1 MEMIDVLTK
10 LKEIAESKPELVK
23 DAVENVERTN
33 PKAVTEGG
41 MKDYL
46 HDEAEKLSKE
56 EFVKKHGESLAE
68 FWHSVNGYD
77 EATEGKMMKK
87 ETVKEAIQISTDT
100 PQEASMM
107 MQILKLAGVQQ
118 VDPKMIGADEP
129 EHDHSDDAA
138 GSMDMA
144 RMRDIIKN
152 PEDEQK
158 EETFANEP
166 EEKVQDIDS
175 LVNKHSGGL
184 NRQKT
189 QYRKEYPG
197 DNHMAAED
205 KITEEDLANSLRT
218 QYESFKTAYQTE
230 AKKAKPDFLD
240 MDNDGDKKEPM
251 KKAIKDKEAK

>member
-1 MEMIDVLTK
+1 
-10 LKEIAESKPELVK
+10 
-23 DAVENVERTN
+23 
-33 PKAVTEGG
+33 
-41 MKDYL
+41 
-46 HDEAEKLSKE
+46 
-56 EFVKKHGESLAE
+56 
-68 FWHSVNGYD
+68 
-77 EATEGKMMKK
+77 
-87 ETVKEAIQISTDT
+87 
-100 PQEASMM
+100 MM
-107 MQILKLAGVQQ
+107 MQILKLAGVQP
-118 VDPKMIGADEP
+118 VDAKMIGADEP
-129 EHDHSDDAA
+129 QAEPEMDTDDAA

-144 RMRDIIKN
+144 RMRDIVKN
-152 PEDEQK
+152 PEDEKQ

-205 KITEEDLANSLRT
+205 KITEQDLANSLRD
-218 QYESFKTAYQTE
+218 QYESFKEAYQTE

-240 MDNDGDKKEPM
+240 MDKDGDKKEPM